1 MKKKKKTFRRRRGV
15 KILSI
20 ERRVTSMFF
29 ASQSHLVCQGKWE
42 EFPTLIKHGSKQFL
56 IYSMIHQIKET
67 IFYACLKYEIN
78 KVNYHFH
85 QIQKQ
90 LTEIKVLRKKK
101 ETWRI
106 DWAAEKRSAEER
118 SMIGSFR
125 ASIFLSFALY
135 WSALQLSCPA
145 RTNKTNIKCLV
156 F

>member
-1 MKKKKKTFRRRRGV
+1 
-15 KILSI
+15 
-20 ERRVTSMFF
+20 MFF

-78 KVNYHFH
+78 KVNNHFH

-125 ASIFLSFALY
+125 ASIFSFF
-135 WSALQLSCPA
+135 
-145 RTNKTNIKCLV
+145 RTLLV
-156 F
+156 CFTAFLPRTDKQNEYKMFGILGTVL